1 MQPEHGNTGYLAFL
15 HERIER
21 GIMAP
26 TVLNRVS
33 RLCAKMDAGTKE
45 AFLRPAEV
53 TIPPLQ
59 GKLQVFAAPLGQA
72 NAFVLEH
79 HRHHRPVVGHLFS
92 IGVRDNVRVRGY
104 AIVSR
109 PVARHLDDGQTV
121 EITRVVTD
129 GSRNA
134 CSKLYGAVRRA
145 VRQRNRE
152 LGQAVQRIITYTLS
166 GEEDGASLRASGFKV
181 DRVSAGGTWSRPSR
195 HRQDTHPL
203 SGKIRWVSVV
213 E

>member
-1 MQPEHGNTGYLAFL
+1 MQTEI
-15 HERIER
+15 ERILAAALDRCETCDEPNAAYTQ
-21 GIMAP
+21 G
-26 TVLNRVS
+26 VLE
-33 RLCAKMDAGTKE
+33 CAG
-45 AFLRPAEV
+45 L
-53 TIPPLQ
+53 I
-59 GKLQVFAAPLGQA
+59 A

-152 LGQAVQRIITYTLS
+152 LGQAVQRIITYTLA